1 MTFRRRCLAQL
12 KSMLFPLDGRRDR
25 AYGLRPRLTAR
36 LIFDPNGSVR
46 PARRLCEITI
56 PFFCCEYARPILPV
70 VQWLRSI
77 LRVAT
82 AMRFPITWGT
92 LQVGRD
98 RI

>member
-1 MTFRRRCLAQL
+1 
-12 KSMLFPLDGRRDR
+12 
-25 AYGLRPRLTAR
+25 
-36 LIFDPNGSVR
+36 VR
-46 PARRLCEITI
+46 PSRRLCEITI
-56 PFFCCEYARPILPV
+56 PFFCREYARLILPV